1 MKFTYL
7 IKFALFCGCFVAFN
21 AHAWF
26 FVWIPTGKIADAL
39 SGAEGENCVS
49 ASAKVGDKT
58 TLPNGG
64 AGEIKSLSGTSSR
77 CTNPELPI
85 RALIV
90 PIVPPEVTSEARIDI
105 PDGWE
110 QRTVADNLKVAG
122 VILHL
127 HNKTTDSALLLSV
140 TKREGITDINSFITA
155 RKAALIGRLDN
166 SNESPTINL
175 SVNAIPAWRYEITGN
190 AKSGSKMAL
199 KYMQTFYEGSNEIIS
214 INIWTSLANFDNQKN
229 EFIKIANSLTGLSPP
244 NLTKKEVNPVPV
256 TTTTSSP
263 SLSSK
268 STNPNS
274 QSPAFVSTDPKKD
287 DLPNPVKRLDDLN
300 NLLQKGLIT
309 QKEYDTKKAEILKS
323 L

>member
-7 IKFALFCGCFVAFN
+7 IKLTLFCGCLVAFN

-58 TLPNGG
+58 TLPNGA

-77 CTNPELPI
+77 CTNPALPI

-90 PIVPPEVTSEARIDI
+90 PILPQEVTSEAKIDI

-110 QRTVADNLKVAG
+110 QKAVADNLKIAG

-140 TKREGITDINSFITA
+140 TKREGITDINSFVTS

-166 SNESPTINL
+166 SNESPTITL
-175 SVNAIPAWRYEITGN
+175 SVNDLPAWRYEVTGN

-214 INIWTSLANFDNQKN
+214 VNIWTSLSNFDNQKN

-244 NLTKKEVNPVPV
+244 NLSKNEANPIPAIA
-256 TTTTSSP
+256 TTSSP
-263 SLSSK
+263 SVPSK
-268 STNPNS
+268 SIIPNS
-274 QSPAFVSTDPKKD
+274 QSPTLSSVDLKKD
-287 DLPNPVKRLDDLN
+287 DLPNPTKRLENLNDLFK
-300 NLLQKGLIT
+300 KGLIN
-309 QKEYDTKKAEILKS
+309 QKEYDAKKAEILKS

>member
-1 MKFTYL
+1 MKSKYL
-7 IKFALFCGCFVAFN
+7 FKSILFCGCFLSFN

-58 TLPNGG
+58 TLPNGA

-77 CTNPELPI
+77 CTNPDLPI

-90 PIVPPEVTSEARIDI
+90 PIVPPEVASEARIDI

-122 VILHL
+122 VFLYL
-127 HNKTTDSALLLSV
+127 HNKTTDSALLLSA

-166 SNESPTINL
+166 ANETPINNL
-175 SVNAIPAWRYEITGN
+175 SINDIPAWRYEVTGN

-214 INIWTSLANFDNQKN
+214 MNIWTSLANFDNQKN
-229 EFIKIANSLTGLSPP
+229 EFIKIANSLTGLSVSNLAKSQINSTPATAISSTTGT
-244 NLTKKEVNPVPV
+244 LTKSQNLNP
-256 TTTTSSP
+256 
-263 SLSSK
+263 
-268 STNPNS
+268 
-274 QSPAFVSTDPKKD
+274 QSPANTGNNPAKG
-287 DLPNPVKRLDDLN
+287 DLTNPAKRLEDLN
-300 NLLQKGLIT
+300 DLLKKGLIT
-309 QKEYDTKKAEILKS
+309 QKDYDNKKAEILKS